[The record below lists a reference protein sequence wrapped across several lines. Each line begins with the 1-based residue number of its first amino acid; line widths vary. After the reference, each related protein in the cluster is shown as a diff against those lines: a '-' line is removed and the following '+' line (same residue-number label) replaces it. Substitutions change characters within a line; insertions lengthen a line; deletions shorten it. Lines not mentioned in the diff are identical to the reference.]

1 LKGYSVNLREKG
13 DSAGSRRIMKKVKVK
28 SFYLMVSRKEGEGG
42 EKWRGKNGGKI
53 FFSFFSF
60 FLLSS
65 SSVSLR
71 WQTLLCQMIVPRTL

>member
-1 LKGYSVNLREKG
+1 
-13 DSAGSRRIMKKVKVK
+13 MKKVKKVK
-28 SFYLMVSRKEGEGG
+28 SVYLMVSRKEGEGG
-42 EKWRGKNGGKI
+42 EKWREKNGGKK

-71 WQTLLCQMIVPRTL
+71 WQILLCQMIVPRTL